1 VGCGTPT
8 GTVNFYESG
17 SPVGSATL
25 NGSGVADLIVSN
37 FSVGDHILSATY
49 TGDSTYA
56 GDSSGNHTH
65 TVSKRNVSGV
75 TVTSTINSSLY
86 GQSVTFTA
94 NVASDISTK
103 PTGEVIFKD
112 GVTSL
117 GTRTLDSSGQATLST
132 SSLTAGSHSITVEYQ
147 GDANFNTGASSALT
161 QQVDKTDA
169 TTALTSSSS
178 PSTYGQSVDFTAT
191 VSAVSPGGG
200 TPDGTVTFKDDGVAI
215 GTGVLNGSGQA
226 TLNISSL
233 AVGSHFITAE
243 YSGSSS
249 YNSSIS
255 NYIIFQV
262 NAANT
267 STALASSGSP
277 SIYGQSVTFNAT
289 VSLLSG
295 SGTPTGTVMFKDSG
309 VPIGAGDLNGSGQ
322 ASFSTSSLAVGSRSL
337 TAEYLGDDNF
347 NGSSSTSLAH
357 QVDKANNAT
366 TLIASSSS
374 STLGQTVI
382 FTATVTAVSPG
393 SGTPGGIVIFKDGGV
408 PLATVFLSG

>member
-1 VGCGTPT
+1 MTAGAKALVATFTPYDPTKFNGSTSASVPHQVTKANTATAVTYFPSSPQACEDITLTATVSSVPPGGGTPSSGSVTFYEGSIFLGSGTYAGSGQWNLTTTLTVGWHSVHAVYAGNADYNGSTAPVNLFNVGKADSSTTITTLPSNPSTFGNAVTVRSTTTGACGTPT
-8 GTVNFYESG
+8 GTVNFYDGG
-17 SPVGSATL
+17 SPIGSATM

-37 FSVGDHILSATY
+37 FSVAAHVLSATY
-49 TGDSTYA
+49 TGDTTYA

-75 TVTSTINSSLY
+75 TVTSSINSSLY

-117 GTRTLDSSGQATLST
+117 GTRTLDPSGQATLST

-161 QQVDKTDA
+161 QQVDKTDT

-215 GTGVLNGSGQA
+215 GRVC
-226 TLNISSL
+226 
-233 AVGSHFITAE
+233 
-243 YSGSSS
+243 
-249 YNSSIS
+249 
-255 NYIIFQV
+255 
-262 NAANT
+262 
-267 STALASSGSP
+267 
-277 SIYGQSVTFNAT
+277 
-289 VSLLSG
+289 
-295 SGTPTGTVMFKDSG
+295 
-309 VPIGAGDLNGSGQ
+309 
-322 ASFSTSSLAVGSRSL
+322 
-337 TAEYLGDDNF
+337 
-347 NGSSSTSLAH
+347 
-357 QVDKANNAT
+357 
-366 TLIASSSS
+366 
-374 STLGQTVI
+374 
-382 FTATVTAVSPG
+382 
-393 SGTPGGIVIFKDGGV
+393 
-408 PLATVFLSG
+408 